1 MLAGG
6 NAIAALGA
14 EALLN
19 AAVTLHP
26 RAAAEHLHD
35 RFMAEGGSGSDS
47 VVLIEVSPAT
57 TTAPRI
63 ASAPEPSRP
72 PEEVLVAETIRHRLD
87 AIWSRRPRIGR
98 ALGTVASPA
107 AGAVGGSRAIR
118 LEHMPHRAP
127 ALRGPLTA
135 APAR

>member
-1 MLAGG
+1 MSVVVGG
-6 NAIAALGA
+6 IAFAAVGA

-19 AAVTLHP
+19 AAVSLRP

-35 RFMAEGGSGSDS
+35 RYMAEGGSGSDS

-107 AGAVGGSRAIR
+107 AGAVRGSLSIR
-118 LEHMPHRAP
+118 PALLPPRAP
-127 ALRGPLTA
+127 TL
-135 APAR
+135 